1 MAYEVTYAGVPLHDY
16 VSIRNVKRTVLPPR
30 ENFTKNIPSQHGE
43 FYMGHKYAPREITL
57 ECTLKANSR
66 EDFVDGLNEL
76 AFILDVNVPSKM
88 IIGDNPDKYV
98 YAVLDGTVDVE
109 KIRHNGKMELKFVC
123 YDPYIYAEE
132 EDFFEDEPMK
142 NNAKAITIQNG
153 GSTSAYPVLDIGFTK
168 DAHFV
173 QCTDVA
179 GRTVLVGTPPDV
191 DKTQGTFNPEVLKD
205 HCEVLTNW
213 TSVGNIIDDGIV
225 DGDLVVNAGGWGFT
239 CSNFGSSSEGWHGG
253 ARRRNLSSE
262 VKDFKVE
269 VKMMHNSKGDL
280 RKTGAGTTAPSTSG
294 GTTVKYQITADPSL
308 RVRSTRSTSG
318 SVLTKIPKGKIVS
331 VSDIQNNWGKV
342 TYNSKTGYIYMQY
355 TKKVQTSSSSGSSSS
370 STSYKTTDNLR
381 VRKGRGTKYAT
392 LTTIPKGKTVSVSD
406 IKDNWG
412 KVTYNG
418 KTGYSSMKYMQKV
431 TTKSKIST
439 LADEVN
445 DTITAEDR
453 MGKVEVYGFD
463 KNGNK
468 LFKMSLKDTSEWYEH
483 TYPEIQIGS
492 KVELT
497 ENSKTPAPKTTK
509 VKDEKNEKKTV
520 TKKIDS
526 GKHGNW
532 NEFEGWFT
540 IERKSNK
547 WKCKIEKI
555 DSSGK
560 VIRKIETST
569 LSSSSYPTGAL
580 ANIVVW
586 FGKYKDNIAVD
597 VMNVNEIYV
606 TNVGTAPKPTENKP
620 IFKNGDSLI
629 IDFGDQT
636 SRVLRRGQTISMMQ
650 NMDIGSEFFACPT
663 GESQI
668 GVKSDDKNIDVGA
681 SIRKRWL

>member
-16 VSIRNVKRTVLPPR
+16 VRIRNVKRTVLPPR
-30 ENFTKNIPSQHGE
+30 ENFTKDIPSQNGE

-57 ECTLKANSR
+57 ECTLRANSR
-66 EDFVDGLNEL
+66 EEFLDGINEL

-88 IIGDNPDKYV
+88 IIGDNPDRYV
-98 YAVLDGTVDVE
+98 YAILDGTTEIE
-109 KIRHNGKMELKFVC
+109 KIKHNGKIELKFVC
-123 YDPYIYAEE
+123 YDPYIYAIEP
-132 EDFFEDEPMK
+132 DTFNDEPLK
-142 NNAKAITIQNG
+142 NNAKAITIENS
-153 GSTSAYPVLDIGFTK
+153 GSTSAYPILDVGFTQ

-173 QCTDVA
+173 QCTDA
-179 GRTVLVGTPPDV
+179 KGRTVLIGTPPDV
-191 DKTQGTFNPEVLKD
+191 DKSQGKFDPQVLKD
-205 HCEVLTNW
+205 SCEVLTNW

-225 DGDLVVNAGGWGFT
+225 DGDLVINGGGYGFT

-262 VKDFKVE
+262 VQDFKIE
-269 VKMMHNSKGDL
+269 VKMEHNSKGDL
-280 RKTGAGTTAPSTSG
+280 KGTGAGTNPPATSNG
-294 GTTVKYQITADPSL
+294 SSVQYKITAEPSL
-308 RVRSTRSTSG
+308 RVRSGRGTNYSQLTS
-318 SVLTKIPKGKIVS
+318 IPKGKIVS

-342 TYNSKTGYIYMQY
+342 TYNGKTGYISMQY
-355 TKKVQTSSSSGSSSS
+355 TQKYATTSTSTS
-370 STSYKTTDNLR
+370 STSYKTTDNLNLR
-381 VRKGRGTKYAT
+381 SGRGTNYKI
-392 LTTIPKGKTVSVSD
+392 LLTIPKGKTVSVSD

-412 KVTYNG
+412 KVTYSG
-418 KTGYSSMKYMQKV
+418 KTGYCSMKYMSKV
-431 TTKSKIST
+431 SNSKIST
-439 LADEVN
+439 LADEVD

-453 MGKVEVYGFD
+453 MGKIEVYGFD

-468 LFKMSLKDTSEWYEH
+468 LFKMALKDTSEWYEH

-497 ENSKTPAPKTTK
+497 ENSSTPAPKTTQ
-509 VKDEKNEKKTV
+509 VKDEKDEKKTV

-526 GKHGNW
+526 GKYGNW
-532 NEFEGWFT
+532 NEFVGWFT

-560 VIRKIETST
+560 VVHKIETAT
-569 LSSSSYPTGAL
+569 LSNSSYPTGAL
-580 ANIVVW
+580 ANVVVW

-606 TNVGTAPKPTENKP
+606 TNIGTVPKPKENKP
-620 IFKNGDSLI
+620 LFKNGDSLI

-636 SRVLRRGQTISMMQ
+636 TRLLRRGQTISMMQ
-650 NMDIGSEFFACPT
+650 HLDIGSEFFACPT

-668 GVKSDDKNIDVGA
+668 GIKSDDKNIDVGA